1 MCIFVLGGDSFGI
14 STVKGCALLGK
25 AATSSLVV
33 TWKDSLAGP
42 ASAPLVWFGWG
53 QSAIVLLETT
63 KSRLWPEPHPC
74 TGVTD

>member
-1 MCIFVLGGDSFGI
+1 MCIYVLGVDSFGI

-33 TWKDSLAGP
+33 TWKVSLAGP
-42 ASAPLVWFGWG
+42 ASALLVCFGWG
-53 QSAIVLLETT
+53 LSIVLLETT
-63 KSRLWPEPHPC
+63 KSQLWPEPQPC